1 MITLTIPKITVGDTV
16 VMKKKHPCGGDRFSV
31 LYAGSDIKLRCVNC
45 GKDVIIPRVKAEKMI
60 KNTAAKTEKT

>member
-1 MITLTIPKITVGDTV
+1 MITLTIPKITVGETV
-16 VMKKKHPCGGDRFSV
+16 VMKKKHPCGSECFSV

-60 KNTAAKTEKT
+60 KNTAVKTEKT

>member
-1 MITLTIPKITVGDTV
+1 MTEIHVGDIISA
-16 VMKKKHPCGGDRFSV
+16 KKKHPCGSDCFSV

-60 KNTAAKTEKT
+60 KNTAVKTEKT